1 MRLLTLGE
9 VLALHRRILAE
20 TGGAPG
26 VRDLNAIASAVA
38 QQRVSAGGVDAY
50 PSIIE
55 KAAALAYSL
64 VGNHSFIDGN
74 KRIGHAAMEVLLL
87 LNGTEIQASIDEQ
100 ERLMLSLA
108 AGQVSRAELVEWL
121 KANTIPSRSG
131 Q

>member
-64 VGNHSFIDGN
+64 VGNHGFIDGN
-74 KRIGHAAMEVLLL
+74 KRIGHAAMEVLLV
-87 LNGTEIQASIDEQ
+87 LNGIEIPASIDEQ

-121 KANTIPSRSG
+121 KANTVPSRPG

>member
-64 VGNHSFIDGN
+64 VGNHGFIDGN
-74 KRIGHAAMEVLLL
+74 KRISHAAMEVLLV
-87 LNGTEIQASIDEQ
+87 LNGIEIPASIDEQ

-121 KANTIPSRSG
+121 KANTAPSRPG

>member
-55 KAAALAYSL
+55 KAVALAYSL
-64 VGNHSFIDGN
+64 VGNHGFIDGN
-74 KRIGHAAMEVLLL
+74 KRISHAAMEVLLV
-87 LNGTEIQASIDEQ
+87 LNGIEIPASIDEQ

-121 KANTIPSRSG
+121 KANTVPSRPG

>member
-20 TGGAPG
+20 TGGAHG

-50 PSIIE
+50 PTIIE

-64 VGNHSFIDGN
+64 VGNHGFIDGN
-74 KRIGHAAMEVLLL
+74 KRIGHAAMEVLLF
-87 LNGTEIQASIDEQ
+87 LNGTEIHASVDEQ

-108 AGQVSRAELVEWL
+108 AGELSRLELVEWL
-121 KANTIPSRSG
+121 KANTVQSQSG

>member
-20 TGGAPG
+20 TAGAPG
-26 VRDLNAIASAVA
+26 VRDLNALASAVA

-50 PSIIE
+50 PSIIG

-64 VGNHSFIDGN
+64 VGNHGFIDGN
-74 KRIGHAAMEVLLL
+74 KRISHAAMEVLLV
-87 LNGTEIQASIDEQ
+87 LNGIEIPASIDEQ

-121 KANTIPSRSG
+121 KANTAPSRAG